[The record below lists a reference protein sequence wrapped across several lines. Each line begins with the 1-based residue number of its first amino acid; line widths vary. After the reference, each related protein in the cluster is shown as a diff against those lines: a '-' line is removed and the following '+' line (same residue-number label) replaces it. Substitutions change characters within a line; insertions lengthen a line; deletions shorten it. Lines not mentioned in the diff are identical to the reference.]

1 MKYRLLVL
9 MLLSYSMLFTS
20 ARHPLGDCFN
30 ARRDR
35 LDVAVENDDVAT
47 VQGLLEGLCPEDLE
61 RLLNTYDDCPPP
73 LHDARSGAMVEALVA
88 AGARPGKFYPNCWWG
103 LTPLHVAAEA
113 DPQEDGDTL
122 GVLKALVRAGA
133 RVNAGASDVSRGR
146 YFETPPLY
154 GAAKFARADAVQ
166 FLLQHGADPHY
177 KDADGCS
184 LLYRTLEHRFSV
196 GEKPHEKARIAK
208 MLFDCGAADAQEV
221 HKSCS
226 LLTLAAGQGLIKV
239 ATLLLCAGADVNY
252 QHDANS
258 STALWA
264 AVGSGRVDMVAFLL
278 THGACKDIV
287 CCGDTSLQ
295 LAQSRLKLSKQ
306 NVQVQHYHGHG
317 DRKFVEIINRDI
329 ARYQT
334 IIQLLQEK

>member
-9 MLLSYSMLFTS
+9 VLICFS
-20 ARHPLGDCFN
+20 AQIQSAAALLGDCFDSYR
-30 ARRDR
+30 AR
-35 LDVAVENDDVAT
+35 LEQSVEEDDVAT
-47 VQGLLEGLCPEDLE
+47 VKMLLERLCPEDLQ
-61 RLLNTYDDCPPP
+61 RMLNAYDDHSDYCPP
-73 LHDARSGAMVEALVA
+73 LYDARSAAMVEALVA
-88 AGARPGKFYPNCWWG
+88 AGARPGKFYPNYWWG
-103 LTPLHVAAEA
+103 LTPLHAAAEA

-154 GAAKFARADAVQ
+154 GAVKFARADAVQ

-177 KDADGCS
+177 KDAHGCS

-239 ATLLLCAGADVNY
+239 AALLLRAGADVNY
-252 QHDANS
+252 QHDAKS
-258 STALWA
+258 STALWVA
-264 AVGSGRVDMVAFLL
+264 ISKGRVDMVVFLL
-278 THGACKDIV
+278 THGARKDLAQL
-287 CCGDTSLQ
+287 LQ
-295 LAQSRLKLSKQ
+295 LAQSRLKQDKYNQ
-306 NVQVQHYHGHG
+306 RVMQDVCPTDQEAQE
-317 DRKFVEIINRDI
+317 VVNRSI
-329 ARYQT
+329 ERYQT
-334 IIQLLQEK
+334 IIQLLKEK